1 VGRLE
6 LLKVLIVVAAF
17 LAPIAVAAGVSE
29 EPVLETPRT
38 LAVALVAAWLA
49 AALVGYGFYGGKRCI
64 GAATLLTVAALVV
77 LVAYARPWVGEEENV
92 MFWYAASFA
101 YENSEDNLPIEN
113 VWLLLP
119 YPNIDNEPADMWE
132 FVWELRYNDEN
143 NVLQTQ
149 IRNGV
154 MIRLLGNRTTSLII
168 QYGRTDTK
176 YGPKLAIQVDKLY
189 ARESIGISTYVPT
202 SGENADL
209 LTLRESR
216 ENQMVSVS
224 CLFSPSSKMINI
236 SFKSL
241 LSRKIDDNFK
251 KIEEFGRRIENADPS
266 GYWLYRIDSNSI

>member
-6 LLKVLIVVAAF
+6 VLKALIVVAAF

-29 EPVLETPRT
+29 EPVLESPRT
-38 LAVALVAAWLA
+38 LAVALGAAWVV

-64 GAATLLTVAALVV
+64 GAATLLVVTAVVV

-92 MFWYAASFA
+92 MFWYAANFS

-154 MIRLLGNRTTSLII
+154 MIRLLGNRTTSIII

-202 SGENADL
+202 SSENADL

-224 CLFSPSSKMINI
+224 CLFFPSSKRIDI

-241 LSRKIDDNFK
+241 LSRKINDNFK

-266 GYWLYRIDSNSI
+266 AYWLYRIENNSI